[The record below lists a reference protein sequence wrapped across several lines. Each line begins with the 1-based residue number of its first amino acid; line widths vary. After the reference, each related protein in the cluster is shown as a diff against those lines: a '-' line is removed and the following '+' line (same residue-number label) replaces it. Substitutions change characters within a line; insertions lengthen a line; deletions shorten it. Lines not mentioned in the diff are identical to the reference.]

1 MVDTSTGHRFEG
13 VRRIEIVSDAAGIR
27 VDAGQDEA
35 TFVAL
40 TDRRGAPLEELLQL
54 RQDGELLRVEV
65 KAVRGGRW
73 RKKPSMAARLQ
84 VTAPPDV
91 AVAVDADAGS
101 VRLEDRTAAVRVAAD
116 AGRVQLARITGDV
129 EVKTDAGAITLVDG
143 IGSATVTSDVGAVTI
158 ERQQGERLAL
168 RTDVGSISAT
178 QIEVGTLEAHTDVGK
193 VRIAHATPPVL
204 VDVRCSVGAVTLE
217 LPPAEYD
224 IDQEAS
230 GLGRTKLDGLA
241 SVPGAERT
249 VRVRSTGVGAVTIRA
264 LAGEA
269 AHA

>member
-1 MVDTSTGHRFEG
+1 MDDTSNRHRFEG
-13 VRRIEIVSDAAGIR
+13 VRRIEIASDAAGIR
-27 VDAGQDEA
+27 VDAGQNDA

-40 TDRRGAPLEELLQL
+40 TDRRGAPLDELLQL
-54 RQDGELLRVEV
+54 RQDGDLLRVEV

-73 RKKPSMAARLQ
+73 RKKPSIAARLQ
-84 VTAPPDV
+84 VATPSDV
-91 AVAVDADAGS
+91 AVSVDADAGS
-101 VRLEDRTAAVRVAAD
+101 VRVEDRTAAVRVAAD

-178 QIEVGTLEAHTDVGK
+178 QIEVGTLDAHTDVGK
-193 VRIAHATPPVL
+193 VRIVHATPPVL
-204 VDVRCSVGAVTLE
+204 VDVSCSVGAVTLE
-217 LPPAEYD
+217 LPPADYA
-224 IDQEAS
+224 IDQQKS
-230 GLGRTKLDGLA
+230 GLGRTRIEGLE
-241 SVPGAERT
+241 SVPGAERI

-264 LAGEA
+264 VAGEPV
-269 AHA
+269 HA